1 MEMYLCLLLL
11 CGVVHGLN
19 NGLARTPPMGFLS
32 WERFRCNLDCKNDPE
47 NCVSEHLYKSIADVI
62 VAEGYRDL
70 GYEYVNIDDCWPAK
84 TRDAAGRLQPDPN
97 RFPSGMHNLSQYMHA
112 RGLKLGIYED
122 FGKRTCAGY
131 PGSEFF
137 LRTDANTFAEWE
149 IDLLKFDGCNSDPKD
164 MDIGYPLMEFFLNQ
178 TGRPFLFSCSWP
190 AYIVGTLKKV
200 PNYTAIKEHCNIW
213 RNYDDIQDSWDSAL
227 KIIDYYGENK
237 GNFAGVAGPGGFN
250 DPDELLVGDFGLS
263 YDQQKVQFGMWA
275 MMASPL
281 FISTDLRKI
290 KPEFKA
296 ILQNKRVIAIN
307 QDPLGAQA
315 TQLYKAS
322 TIQVWL
328 KPLAVNGTLAVAILN
343 TDNQGEP
350 AKITLNPK
358 QIGALSPNG
367 VNITETF
374 DNIYVGAFKPT
385 ETFTLSINPTGIF
398 LATVV
403 PLA

>member
-164 MDIGYPLMEFFLNQ
+164 MDIGYSTMSKFLNL
-178 TGRPFLFSCSWP
+178 TTRPMLFSCEWP
-190 AYIVGTLKKV
+190 GYQRAVGIK